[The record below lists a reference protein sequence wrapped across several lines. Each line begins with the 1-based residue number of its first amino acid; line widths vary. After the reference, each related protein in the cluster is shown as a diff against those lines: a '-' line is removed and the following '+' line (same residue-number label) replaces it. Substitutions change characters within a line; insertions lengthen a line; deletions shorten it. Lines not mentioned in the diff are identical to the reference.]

1 MQGFALIIEY
11 LAANRKSVHFAAPT
25 CDNKA
30 CGLNVD
36 AMKYRTLGKTGL
48 RISAV
53 GLGTM
58 VHAGHFGPMKDS
70 ESLSAIDTALD
81 LGVNFIDTS
90 DAYGAGYSET
100 LLGNALKRNRD
111 KVILATKGGNVMVG
125 PDRGKRI
132 FDPAYIS
139 RVMDESLR
147 RLQTDYIDL
156 YQLHNPTVD
165 VIERGEVWNVLQRA
179 KQAGKIRHYGV
190 SINTME
196 EGIAAVRDGR
206 AETIQV
212 EYNLLA
218 QEPRENI
225 FPLAAQ
231 SNVGIIARMPLKRGI
246 LTGKMSAADE
256 SRFQGDDV
264 RARSFKGEPFLK
276 ELAKAD
282 RLRFLVHGPI
292 KSLGQAAIAFC
303 IAHPAVSVVI
313 PGARNAEQMRE
324 NAAGANV
331 EIPAADLDQV
341 VDLWRRGFTP

>member
-1 MQGFALIIEY
+1 
-11 LAANRKSVHFAAPT
+11 
-25 CDNKA
+25 
-30 CGLNVD
+30 
-36 AMKYRTLGKTGL
+36 MKYRELGQTGMHV
-48 RISAV
+48 SAI

-58 VHAGHFGPMKDS
+58 VHAGHFGAMKDS
-70 ESLSAIDTALD
+70 ESLSAIETALD

-100 LLGNALKRNRD
+100 LLGNALKGKRD

-125 PDRGKRI
+125 PNRGKRI
-132 FDPAYIS
+132 FDPEYIS
-139 RVMDESLR
+139 RVMDESLQ

-165 VIERGEVWNVLQRA
+165 VIERGEVWQMLERA

-196 EGIAAVRDGR
+196 EGIAAVKDGR
-206 AETIQV
+206 AEAIQV

-218 QEPRENI
+218 QEPREKI
-225 FPLAAQ
+225 FPLAEQA
-231 SNVGIIARMPLKRGI
+231 NVGIIARVPLKRGI
-246 LTGKMSAADE
+246 LTGKMTLADE
-256 SRFQGDDV
+256 SRFQGEDV
-264 RARSFKGEPFLK
+264 RARSFKGEAFAK

-282 RLRFLVHGPI
+282 QLRFLVHGPI
-292 KSLGQAAIAFC
+292 KNLCQAAIAFC

-324 NAAGANV
+324 NAAGADV
-331 EIPAADLDQV
+331 DIPPADLEKIA
-341 VDLWRRGFTP
+341 DLWRRDFAG

>member
-1 MQGFALIIEY
+1 ML
-11 LAANRKSVHFAAPT
+11 T
-25 CDNKA
+25 
-30 CGLNVD
+30 
-36 AMKYRTLGKTGL
+36 AMKYRSLGKTGL
-48 RISAV
+48 RVSAV

-70 ESLSAIDTALD
+70 DSVSAIETALD

-100 LLGNALKRNRD
+100 LLGKALKGNRD

-125 PDRGKRI
+125 PNRGKRI
-132 FDPAYIS
+132 FEPDYIA
-139 RVMDESLR
+139 RVMDESLQ

-165 VIERGEVWNVLQRA
+165 VIEGGEVWQVLEKA

-196 EGIAAVRDGR
+196 EGIAAVKDGR

-212 EYNLLA
+212 EYNLLT
-218 QEPRENI
+218 QEPAEKI
-225 FPLAAQ
+225 FPLGQQAD
-231 SNVGIIARMPLKRGI
+231 VGIIARIPLKRGI
-246 LTGKMSAADE
+246 LTGKLTQADE
-256 SRFQGDDV
+256 ARFQGEDV
-264 RARSFKGEPFLK
+264 RARSFKGEPFAK
-276 ELAKAD
+276 ELAKAAKFG
-282 RLRFLVHGPI
+282 FLVQAPV
-292 KSLGQAAIAFC
+292 KTLTQAAIAFC

-324 NAAGANV
+324 NAAGADI
-331 EIPAADLDQV
+331 EIAPADLERV
-341 VDLWRRGFTP
+341 AELWRRGFAG